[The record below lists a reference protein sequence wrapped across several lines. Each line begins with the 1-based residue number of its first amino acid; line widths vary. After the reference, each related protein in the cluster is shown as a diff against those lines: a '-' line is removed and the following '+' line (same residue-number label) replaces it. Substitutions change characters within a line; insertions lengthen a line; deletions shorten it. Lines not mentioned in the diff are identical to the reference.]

1 MKKLDVVNWGI
12 IGAGDVC
19 ERKSAPAMNKIPHS
33 RLVAV
38 MRRTASKAE
47 DYARRHDVS
56 RWYNNADELIADPEV
71 NAIYIATPP
80 DSHAEY
86 AVRAAKAGKP
96 VYVEKPMAR
105 TYTECQR
112 MIEACTAAGVPLFV
126 AYYRRTLPQF
136 LKIKHHIDSGKIGQV
151 RFVDIRLYQ
160 SRHPALMVDPEDN
173 WRVQPEIAGGGY
185 FYDLAS
191 HQLDYL
197 DFLFGPIREV
207 HGLKHNQA
215 GLYPASDIVA
225 GSFLFENGVIGNGL
239 WCFTTSEVARK
250 EEVTI
255 VGDEG
260 KISFATFGNPEVHLF
275 TSDGKEMICRL
286 PPPKNIQ
293 HLLIEQ
299 VVEALRGER
308 DHVVSTGETAAR
320 TNWVMEQIK
329 QCKM

>member
-1 MKKLDVVNWGI
+1 MEKLEEVRWGI
-12 IGAGDVC
+12 IGAGNVC

-47 DYARRHDVS
+47 DYARRHSVPK
-56 RWYNNADELIADPEV
+56 WYDDADQLINDPEV

-86 AVRAAKAGKP
+86 TVRAAKAGKP

-105 TYTECQR
+105 TYAECQT
-112 MIEACTAAGVPLFV
+112 MIEACKAAGVPLYV

-136 LKIKHHIDSGKIGQV
+136 LRIKEYIDSGKIGTV
-151 RFVDIRLYQ
+151 RFLNIQLFQ
-160 SRHPALMVDPEDN
+160 SRHTGLIADSEEN
-173 WRVQPEIAGGGY
+173 WRVFPDIAGGGY

-197 DFLFGPIREV
+197 DFVFGPIREV
-207 HGLKHNQA
+207 RGLKTNQA
-215 GLYPASDIVA
+215 GRYPAADLVT
-225 GSFLFENGVIGNGL
+225 GSFLFESGIVANGL
-239 WCFTTSEVARK
+239 WCFSSAEVAEK
-250 EEVTI
+250 EEITI
-255 VGDEG
+255 VGDQG
-260 KISFATFGNPEVHLF
+260 LIRFATFGNPEIRLE
-275 TSDGKEMICRL
+275 TDRKEVESVTL
-286 PPPKNIQ
+286 PPPENIQ

-308 DHVVSTGETAAR
+308 ETVVSTGVTASR

-329 QCKM
+329 LF